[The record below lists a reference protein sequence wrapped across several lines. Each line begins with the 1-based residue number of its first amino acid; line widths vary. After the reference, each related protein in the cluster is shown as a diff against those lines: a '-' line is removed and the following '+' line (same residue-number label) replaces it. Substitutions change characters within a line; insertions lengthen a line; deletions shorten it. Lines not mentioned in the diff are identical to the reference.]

1 MQEVLIIHPAD
12 SVAVAVTALPAG
24 ATVCGVTLR
33 QAIPAGHK
41 FARVPIAAGADV
53 IKYGFPIGHAVCAI
67 APGEWVHSHNLKTN
81 LGAHC
86 RTNTGRTGQNKKRR
100 AAGRSRDIGAQ
111 TAA

>member
-41 FARVPIAAGADV
+41 FARVPIAAGA
-53 IKYGFPIGHAVCAI
+53 AI
-67 APGEWVHSHNLKTN
+67 FFVSCPMLWMSG
-81 LGAHC
+81 
-86 RTNTGRTGQNKKRR
+86 
-100 AAGRSRDIGAQ
+100 
-111 TAA
+111 